1 MTTLEFHTKKNENE
15 ARDTLHADIFVSA
28 VCLVSTLIAAYHF
41 FQWVPQ

>member
-1 MTTLEFHTKKNENE
+1 MTTLEFRTRQAEQTE
-15 ARDTLHADIFVSA
+15 RDARDADILVSA

>member
-1 MTTLEFHTKKNENE
+1 MTTLEFR
-15 ARDTLHADIFVSA
+15 ARQRKAEERDAFLADVFASA